1 MAGQMKL
8 EPERLNAEN
17 FLDQREKNNKF
28 AFALNSLNAT
38 SVANKLQG
46 FFFFKIIS
54 LWKKVFIQDIKG
66 I

>member
-1 MAGQMKL
+1 MKR
-8 EPERLNAEN
+8 EPERLNADN

-46 FFFFKIIS
+46 LFFFKIIS
-54 LWKKVFIQDIKG
+54 L
-66 I
+66 

>member
-38 SVANKLQG
+38 SLANKLQIFQNYFFMKKG
-46 FFFFKIIS
+46 FYS
-54 LWKKVFIQDIKG
+54 RH
-66 I
+66 